1 MTADLL
7 IPVAS
12 FDTNQRRD
20 TDPLS
25 SLVPPPH

>member
-20 TDPLS
+20 TDPALFAS
-25 SLVPPPH
+25 SPPH